1 MFYNAVVSL
10 KDSVN
15 DDFDGLFKQSL
26 QVMMDLW
33 DQVKCVLSVSIDTD
47 KDIAVQRSSNEWNIQ
62 LIQNSTRY
70 LEKQYVQYLLHAEF
84 VVCLS
89 FLKHMETVIDGNRE
103 QARRGGV
110 PGNIALVQAFL
121 NVRFPNSVARF
132 EVCIV
137 FC

>member
-15 DDFDGLFKQSL
+15 DDFDGLFEQSL

-33 DQVKCVLSVSIDTD
+33 DQVKCVLSVPIDTD

-84 VVCLS
+84 VV
-89 FLKHMETVIDGNRE
+89 F
-103 QARRGGV
+103 
-110 PGNIALVQAFL
+110 
-121 NVRFPNSVARF
+121 
-132 EVCIV
+132 
-137 FC
+137 